1 MNTNRKGFTLIEL
14 LVVIAII
21 AILAAILFP
30 VFAKAREKARQ
41 SSCASNMKQIML
53 GALAYTQDYDEKL
66 LANGDWGGCLG
77 TVGLLEPYT
86 KSQAIFTCPSVN
98 RQPFNRCMPVAPVV
112 LNAVSPNWAIS
123 TYAPYFWRLGAAMAT
138 IQSPADKLFFTE
150 LFRAAGTYGTGCGV
164 YFSRYPEA
172 NPALDGGNDS
182 VLGVHSEGCNNAFY
196 DGHVKWMKK
205 ARVVDPVMWDN
216 P

>member
-41 SSCASNMKQIML
+41 SACSSNLKQIML
-53 GALAYTQDYDEKL
+53 AVTQYSQDYDEMIL
-66 LANGDWGGCLG
+66 VGPDTGGP
-77 TVGLLEPYT
+77 VAVLEPYI
-86 KSQAIFTCPSVN
+86 KSSAIWVCPSALVK
-98 RQPFNRCMPVAPVV
+98 PFSRCDAASPV
-112 LNAVSPNWAIS
+112 WAMS
-123 TYAPYFWRLGAAMAT
+123 TYAPYYWRLGAASAG
-138 IQSPADKLFFTE
+138 IQSPASKIFITE
-150 LFRAAGTYGTGCGV
+150 LLRIAGGNGKGCGV

-172 NPALDGGNDS
+172 NPALDGGNAS
-182 VLGVHSEGCNNAFY
+182 VLTVHSDGCNNGFY
-196 DGHVKWMKK
+196 DGHVKWMKQTQ
-205 ARVVDPVMWDN
+205 VMDPVMWDN